1 MANTKPKMPE
11 RVVTDSTGIRSDGG
25 GVGPADALYVG
36 GWWLPKEE
44 THFPEVMYGGK
55 RYRERD
61 GRVCY
66 QYHKLEE
73 ALSYIPLERRRNAV
87 DIGAHIGFWA
97 QWLSKEFDFVA
108 CFEPIN
114 EFSRLL
120 RQNIEGDNYVLFD
133 CALGDHQGG
142 VSLEIDPN
150 FTGGTHIIGEGDI
163 QLTTLDSFEMEDVD
177 FIKIDVE
184 GFEHNV
190 ILGAEDTIRYNKPY
204 MVVEQ
209 KGNDRKHY
217 GQARDAAIRTLRDW
231 GMKPLTVISGDY
243 IMGW

>member
-1 MANTKPKMPE
+1 MAKTKRAMPKS
-11 RVVTDSTGIRSDGG
+11 VVTDQTGLRDDGC
-25 GVGPADALYVG
+25 GVGPADAQYIG

-44 THFPEVMYGGK
+44 THFPEVMYKGK
-55 RYRERD
+55 GYRERD

-73 ALSYIPLERRRNAV
+73 ALRHVKNRRNAV
-87 DIGAHIGFWA
+87 DVGAHIGFWA
-97 QWLSKEFDFVA
+97 NWLSKEFDFVA

-120 RQNIEGDNYVLFD
+120 KWNMELENYALFD
-133 CALGDHQGG
+133 CALGDVQGG
-142 VSLEIDPN
+142 VSMEIDPN
-150 FTGGTHIIGEGDI
+150 FTGGTHIVGEGDI
-163 QLTTLDSFEMEDVD
+163 QITTLDAFELDDVD

-190 ILGAEDTIRYNKPY
+190 ILGAEDTIKRNKPV

-209 KGNDRKHY
+209 KGNDQRHY
-217 GQARDAAIRTLRDW
+217 KQPQGAAVRTLESW
-231 GMKPLTVISGDY
+231 GMKPIQVISGDY